1 LVRYQRAL
9 RVQARES
16 SSLAPL
22 RCFLRGQGAI
32 RAKEFLITLWKAQI
46 TRSTLQL
53 TKPFPLFISQF
64 SSGLPQNVRQA
75 APINCDIKT
84 DWHSQPVAGIILRQF
99 VMKYDYQFLH
109 LGAAKSASRMWRL
122 KNR

>member
-1 LVRYQRAL
+1 MAIIDRTLRKQERFQVECSPQLVRNQRAL

-53 TKPFPLFISQF
+53 DETISLFISRF
-64 SSGLPQNVRQA
+64 SLGLTSECATGCPN
-75 APINCDIKT
+75 
-84 DWHSQPVAGIILRQF
+84 
-99 VMKYDYQFLH
+99 
-109 LGAAKSASRMWRL
+109 
-122 KNR
+122 